1 MTQTSNC
8 INTKPR
14 SAIMIIAIPRHVAQ
28 SADLSARA
36 RIPAISQILVAAA
49 LALAQ
54 LEDRLSGGTRSIDLS
69 DHLSARTRSV
79 DLSDHLG
86 KDIGMDRLRQNP
98 ERPVVFNPYPH
109 L

>member
-1 MTQTSNC
+1 
-8 INTKPR
+8 
-14 SAIMIIAIPRHVAQ
+14 MIIAIPRHVAQ

-49 LALAQ
+49 LALAR
-54 LEDRLSGGTRSIDLS
+54 LEERFVSG
-69 DHLSARTRSV
+69 TRSV

-86 KDIGMDRLRQNP
+86 KDIGMDRLRQRP
-98 ERPVVFNPYPH
+98 ERPVVFGQFPH

>member
-1 MTQTSNC
+1 
-8 INTKPR
+8 
-14 SAIMIIAIPRHVAQ
+14 MIIAIPRHVAQ

-49 LALAQ
+49 LAVARLD
-54 LEDRLSGGTRSIDLS
+54 DRLSVGTRSIDLS
-69 DHLSARTRSV
+69 DHLC
-79 DLSDHLG
+79 

-98 ERPVVFNPYPH
+98 ERHPSGPFSH

>member
-1 MTQTSNC
+1 
-8 INTKPR
+8 
-14 SAIMIIAIPRHVAQ
+14 MIIAIPRHVAQ

-49 LALAQ
+49 LALAR
-54 LEDRLSGGTRSIDLS
+54 LDDRLSVG
-69 DHLSARTRSV
+69 TRSV

-86 KDIGMDRLRQNP
+86 KDIGLDRVRQVS
-98 ERPVVFNPYPH
+98 ERHPSGPFYH